1 MKPLFILTIA
11 LAQSET
17 TLTLTLTGQALDP
30 NDTVLKVS
38 LENGRAPDTLKN
50 QPK

>member
-1 MKPLFILTIA
+1 MKPLFILAIA
-11 LAQSET
+11 LVQSET
-17 TLTLTLTGQALDP
+17 TLTLTLTGQAIDP
-30 NDTVLKVS
+30 NDTVIKVS